1 MPLSGDDATARSIAH
16 MRYAERYARHKK
28 VPKSIA
34 HFGRAMHYGTE
45 PPVYNIRIEIK
56 TGFLDSHLTQE
67 AAWGEGETYRDVIR
81 NATGIRST
89 VQFAWSFSTNPSAI
103 VHISL
108 TDINRKILAIPSNER
123 ALLEKHIRE
132 AILKRGEWEIPDEAI
147 AFEYPGLK
155 G

>member
-56 TGFLDSHLTQE
+56 TGLLDYFIRGLE
-67 AAWGEGETYRDVIR
+67 EGQTYQGVIL
-81 NATGIRST
+81 NATNIRST
-89 VQFAWSFSTNPSAI
+89 VQFALSFSTNPSAI